1 MPNIYK
7 TNIPGCHL
15 RFATEDDLPT
25 IMNFIK
31 KLADYVELLDEVEVA
46 EQDMRKNIFGA
57 KPYAEVILAIIDKEP
72 VGFALFF
79 HSFSTFL
86 GKPGIYLE
94 DLFVLPA
101 FRSKGIGKS
110 LLSFLAEVAVSRN
123 CGRLEWSVLDWNTS
137 AVEFYKKLGAK
148 PLGESTVFRL
158 TGKPLQSVASSF
170 DKN

>member
-1 MPNIYK
+1 MTEIYPDH
-7 TNIPGCHL
+7 IPGCHL
-15 RFATEDDLPT
+15 RFATEDDLST
-25 IMNFIK
+25 IMDFIK
-31 KLADYVELLDEVEVA
+31 KLAAYVELLEEVEA
-46 EQDMRKNIFGA
+46 DEQEMHKNLFGTQ
-57 KPYAEVILAIIDKEP
+57 PYAEVILAIYHEEP

-101 FRSKGIGKS
+101 FRGKGIGKS
-110 LLSFLAEVAVSRN
+110 LLGFLAANAVSRN
-123 CGRLEWSVLDWNTS
+123 CGRLEWSVLDWNTR

-148 PLGESTVFRL
+148 PMNESTVFRL
-158 TGKPLQSVASSF
+158 TGRSLQSVASSF